1 MEDNPYKGTYYRGLL
16 YTAVTDTGPKVL
28 CNLTQ
33 LDEDHTFPL
42 SVQAFTLLG
51 LGSGSRTAGTWMEYT
66 YGPLPFPTGRPLN
79 TMIFSFLIEG
89 SDSKDTRVK
98 NAGRAAALIFI
109 VTKQF
114 DNYDK
119 FRDFLNEALPKF
131 INNQKTIKN
140 KHLKK
145 LNNQVLGKAFL
156 QLESVESVVKPQT
169 SISQYEELQEE
180 SPTPTSLKE
189 KKTKK
194 LKKSALMKKFVEL
207 DNLSKSLLILYETS
221 KNPTITELT
230 KISGTSRIMTT
241 LSLRKYVKNGIIALD
256 GDDITFL

>member
-1 MEDNPYKGTYYRGLL
+1 MENNPYKDTHYRGLL

-33 LDEDHTFPL
+33 FDEDHTFPL

-51 LGSGSRTAGTWMEYT
+51 LGSGSKTAGTWMEYT

-79 TMIFSFLIEG
+79 TMVYSFLIEG
-89 SDSKDTRVK
+89 SDSKDDRVIK
-98 NAGRAAALIFI
+98 AGRAAALIFI

-114 DNYDK
+114 NHYDK
-119 FRDFLNEALPKF
+119 LRKFMNNALPKF
-131 INNQKTIKN
+131 IKNQKSIKD

-145 LNNQVLGKAFL
+145 LNNEVLGK
-156 QLESVESVVKPQT
+156 
-169 SISQYEELQEE
+169 SIFQIGFEE
-180 SPTPTSLKE
+180 SEEKSVDLSTPLNQSQE
-189 KKTKK
+189 KTTKSSSSRK
-194 LKKSALMKKFVEL
+194 ISAKKNKKSLFMEKLIEL
-207 DNLSKSLLILYETS
+207 DNLAKSLLILHQTS
-221 KNPTITELT
+221 KNPTISELT

-241 LSLRKYVKNGIIALD
+241 FSLRKYVKNGIIELD

>member
-1 MEDNPYKGTYYRGLL
+1 MVGKEFKDTHYRGLI
-16 YTAVTDTGPKVL
+16 YTAVTDDGPKVL

-79 TMIFSFLIEG
+79 TMVFSFIVEG
-89 SDSKDTRVK
+89 SDSKDLRVK
-98 NAGRAAALIFI
+98 TSGRSAALIFI

-114 DNYDK
+114 TQYDK
-119 FRDFLNEALPKF
+119 LRTFLNQSLPKW
-131 INNQKTIKN
+131 IEN
-140 KHLKK
+140 HSDLKEK
-145 LNNQVLGKAFL
+145 QLKQLNNQVRGKAFFHSSL
-156 QLESVESVVKPQT
+156 
-169 SISQYEELQEE
+169 EE
-180 SPTPTSLKE
+180 SLINKQIESGSGLKLE
-189 KKTKK
+189 NNLDLKSKSEEEGSK
-194 LKKSALMKKFVEL
+194 LKNKPLFMEKLVEL

-221 KNPTITELT
+221 KKPTITELT

-241 LSLRKYVKNGIIALD
+241 FSLRKYVKNGIIEIE
-256 GDDITFL
+256 GDNITFL